1 MLTEAQIY
9 AEAGI
14 IIDIA
19 MGKEKVSFGRG
30 RKSRVV
36 KRAENDPLGYWCG
49 VEAVVA
55 LVQRAALA
63 SEGRE

>member
-19 MGKEKVSFGRG
+19 MGKEKVSRGRG
-30 RKSRVV
+30 RKSRIV
-36 KRAENDPLGYWCG
+36 KRAEEDPHGYWCG
-49 VEAVVA
+49 VEAIVA
-55 LVQRAALA
+55 LVERARAG
-63 SEGRE
+63 STR

>member
-1 MLTEAQIY
+1 MLSEAQIY

-19 MGKEKVSFGRG
+19 MGKEKASFGRG
-30 RKSRVV
+30 RKARVM

-49 VEAVVA
+49 VEAIVS
-55 LVQRAALA
+55 LVKRAALA
-63 SEGRE
+63 TEGK